1 MEVRQFQ
8 VVVLQKTAR
17 NCFKTIRA
25 AHAARLFFPRSR
37 IKFFIYGVVVI
48 APVID
53 AKPP

>member
-25 AHAARLFFPRSR
+25 AREARLFFPRSPNQILYLWCCCYR
-37 IKFFIYGVVVI
+37 SRHRC
-48 APVID
+48 
-53 AKPP
+53 